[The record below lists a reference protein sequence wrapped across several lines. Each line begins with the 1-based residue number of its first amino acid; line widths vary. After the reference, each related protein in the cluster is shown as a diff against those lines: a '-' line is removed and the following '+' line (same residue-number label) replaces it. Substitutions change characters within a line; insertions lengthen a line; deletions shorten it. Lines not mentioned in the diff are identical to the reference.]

1 MPFKMKRPVIK
12 GSKQHKT
19 SIAKSIVA
27 QTRTQADPSLVEAGK
42 ILGESI
48 VPHEIDYSLR
58 GLSSLDYGGD
68 DDNDND
74 DDKRDRMP
82 TEKIP
87 RKKAK
92 KLKVKRGK
100 GPDLKKRKIPK
111 KKKKS
116 SVSIDLDYYKKS
128 AKIQKDKKTTTSSN
142 SNKKTTKKTTKKNKP
157 KVSAWLSKL
166 FKSKNA

>member
-68 DDNDND
+68 DDND

-92 KLKVKRGK
+92 KLKVKLGK

>member
-12 GSKQHKT
+12 GSKQHKA
-19 SIAKSIVA
+19 SMAKSIVA

-42 ILGESI
+42 RLGESI

-68 DDNDND
+68 DDND

-92 KLKVKRGK
+92 KLKVKKGK

-128 AKIQKDKKTTTSSN
+128 ATIQKSKKR
-142 SNKKTTKKTTKKNKP
+142 
-157 KVSAWLSKL
+157 KVPAWLSKL
-166 FKSKNA
+166 FKSKNT